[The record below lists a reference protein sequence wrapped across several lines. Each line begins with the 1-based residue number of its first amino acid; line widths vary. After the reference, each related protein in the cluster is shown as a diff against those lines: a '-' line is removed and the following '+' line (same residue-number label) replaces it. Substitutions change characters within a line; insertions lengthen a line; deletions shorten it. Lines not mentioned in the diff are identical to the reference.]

1 MCVFGECKGEGVT
14 DLDESEREILRAVE
28 QTRIVRAPRQ
38 HLATFGV
45 SRISYYLVTEP
56 SYEGLIPGGRE
67 GVVRE
72 GKVISERPIV
82 VTPTYMLNLEGF
94 GEDARRYMSLA
105 AQRYGPHSPGLL
117 YRYRNEYSGMNIV
130 SGEADAVGRRI
141 AEDLDRRDEGSAAV
155 ILGVDELWDVS
166 LLKFIYEYTAASLSL
181 NVRELH
187 GLLDPEPGIGLPRA
201 AVQRI
206 ERLFREVERGLDPSM
221 LKRELDRWG
230 VFEQYEARF
239 LGLFRRR

>member
-56 SYEGLIPGGRE
+56 SYEGLIPGDRE

-72 GKVISERPIV
+72 GKVISERPAV

-94 GEDARRYMSLA
+94 GEEARRYMNLV
-105 AQRYGPHSPGLL
+105 AQQYGPHSSGLL
-117 YRYRNEYSGMNIV
+117 YRYRNEYAGMNIV
-130 SGEADAVGRRI
+130 SGEPDAVGRRI
-141 AEDLDRRDEGSAAV
+141 AEDLDRRNEGSAAV
-155 ILGVDELWDVS
+155 ILGVDALWDVS
-166 LLKFIYEYTAASLSL
+166 LLKFIYEYTAASFSL

-187 GLLDPEPGIGLPRA
+187 GLLDSEPGIGLPRA

-206 ERLFREVERGLDPSM
+206 ERLFRQVERGLDPNV
-221 LKRELDRWG
+221 LKGELDRWG